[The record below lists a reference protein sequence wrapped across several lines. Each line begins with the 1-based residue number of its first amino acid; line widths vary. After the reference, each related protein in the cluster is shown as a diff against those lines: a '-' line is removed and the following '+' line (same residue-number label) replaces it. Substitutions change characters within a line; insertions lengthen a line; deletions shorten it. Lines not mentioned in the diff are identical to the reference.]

1 MLRSAAVLALVGTAS
16 AAYLSNDE
24 SCETFG
30 LSLSC
35 GMAEDESSCAT
46 GCEWV
51 AGDPDSYNYDYQE
64 DRCAVPSADEEALQA
79 SLMTGLT
86 ALAPALLTCAVFD
99 EDDCTGS
106 CGWGSLPFG
115 GDYDSDDS
123 DERRRLLRRAL
134 LEDGD
139 YEGEML
145 CLPSHGKAQQVLI
158 ADGADPFTK
167 GYLSWVFNAGVT
179 CPAETDETKC
189 NALEGCV
196 YGESDYGEDGVES
209 CHAPPL
215 AAMLMVNNKCSGSV
229 SDELVAMANAEA
241 EDGDDAVTIDM
252 MYTAY
257 GVTDQTDTSKLA
269 ALADAKIAAAE
280 EKTAAA
286 EVAYTAL
293 VAASE
298 NLTED
303 EAEEVEVLAGA
314 AAEGLPVKK
323 IVATID
329 AADSATACSSAFTK
343 MGITSDDGACTAT
356 AARRRHL
363 LASYSTKVLI
373 NPAKVD
379 DEAATAAV
387 TALKTDLGDAA
398 VADSEVNA
406 VSEMET
412 IDNLDTASM
421 ETFKT
426 AADEAAVANV
436 EAEAYEAEVEAES
449 AASSVAAVS
458 AIATAALAAAAC
470 VFA

>member
-16 AAYLSNDE
+16 AAYLSTDE

-51 AGDPDSYNYDYQE
+51 AGDADSDNFDYQE
-64 DRCAVPSADEEALQA
+64 DRCAVPSADNEALYA
-79 SLMTGLT
+79 SMMTGLE
-86 ALAPALLTCAVFD
+86 ALAPAIVTCAVFD

-115 GDYDSDDS
+115 GDYDY
-123 DERRRLLRRAL
+123 DERRRVLRRVL
-134 LEDGD
+134 LEHGD
-139 YEGEML
+139 YEGEM
-145 CLPSHGKAQQVLI
+145 CLPSNGKAQQVLI

-189 NALEGCV
+189 NALEGCL

-252 MYTAY
+252 LYTAY

-286 EVAYTAL
+286 EVAYAAL

-303 EAEEVEVLAGA
+303 EAEEVEVLAEA
-314 AAEGLPVKK
+314 ASKGLPVKK
-323 IVATID
+323 IIATIL

-343 MGITSDDGACTAT
+343 MGLTSDDGTCTAA

-373 NPAKVD
+373 NPTKVD

-387 TALKTDLGDAA
+387 AALKADLGDAA
-398 VADSEVNA
+398 VADSDVNA

-412 IDNLDTASM
+412 IDNLDTTSLAS
-421 ETFKT
+421 FKT